1 MRYTISIALA
11 SLLSLPAAAQVPR
24 VVTDIPPVGA
34 LVAQVMGDLGS
45 PQVLLDKG
53 ANAHAFQL
61 RPSQAADLAAAG
73 LVVWIGP
80 EMTPW
85 LDRTLDGLSAA
96 PHLQLLTTPGTNL
109 LDYADADH
117 DHEHADD
124 HADEHADDHAAKAEG
139 DDHAD
144 HAAGADDHEAHTGHD
159 PHAWLDPAN
168 AGVWLAAIAAELST
182 LDPANAATYAAN
194 AATAQAA
201 MTALDAELATTLA
214 PAKGKPIVLFHDAYG
229 YFAARYGLTIAGTI
243 AVGDASSPGAQHLR
257 DLQSGMTDATICIF
271 PEANHD
277 PKLVATMAEGTTA
290 RIGQPLD
297 PEGSA
302 LPPGAGLYADMMR
315 AMAATIAACVAG

>member
-11 SLLSLPAAAQVPR
+11 SLLSLPAAAEVPR
-24 VVTDIPPVGA
+24 VITDIPPVGA

-73 LVVWIGP
+73 LVVWVGP
-80 EMTPW
+80 DMTPW
-85 LDRTLDGLSAA
+85 LDRTLDGLSSA
-96 PHLQLLTTPGTNL
+96 PHLQLLTTPGTML
-109 LDYADADH
+109 LDYADSGH
-117 DHEHADD
+117 DA
-124 HADEHADDHAAKAEG
+124 

-144 HAAGADDHEAHTGHD
+144 HAAEADHAKADAHDHDHKGHDHKGHD

-168 AGVWLAAIAAELST
+168 ARVWLAAIATELST
-182 LDPANAATYAAN
+182 LDPDNASTYAAN

-201 MTALDAELATTLA
+201 ITTLDAELAATLA
-214 PAKGKPIVLFHDAYG
+214 PAKGQPIVLFHDAYG
-229 YFAARYGLTIAGTI
+229 YFAAHYGLTIAGTI
-243 AVGDASSPGAQHLR
+243 AMGDAASPGAQHLR
-257 DLQSGMTDATICIF
+257 DLQSGMTDTPICIF

-277 PKLVATMAEGTTA
+277 PKLVAVMAEGTTA

-297 PEGSA
+297 PEGST
-302 LPPGAGLYADMMR
+302 LTPGAGLYGDMMR
-315 AMAATIAACVAG
+315 KLASTIAACITG